1 MTAETVDPTSLDF
14 DARYTAG
21 IKRYEEGEALEVL
34 IKYFQEMRKERADI
48 RVSVALS
55 WLYTLANQK
64 DRALVYCKEAKS
76 VPQGK
81 YNHALALLTFKEK
94 GVREKLDE
102 AYQMGGE
109 EGRKDAIEN
118 LQDAIKRRGGV
129 YPAAEKMLG
138 WLQEWG

>member
-1 MTAETVDPTSLDF
+1 MTTESTESALDF
-14 DARYTAG
+14 DERYAKG
-21 IKRYEEGEALEVL
+21 LERYEAGEAIDAL
-34 IKYFQEMRKERADI
+34 IPTFMELRKEKFDV
-48 RVSVALS
+48 RVAVALS
-55 WLYTLANQK
+55 WLYTLAGQK
-64 DRALVYCKEAKS
+64 ERALLYCKEAKG

-118 LQDAIKRRGGV
+118 LQDAIKRKGGV
-129 YPAAEKMLG
+129 YPAADKMLK
-138 WLQEWG
+138 WLQDWS

>member
-1 MTAETVDPTSLDF
+1 MTTEAQLSYDE
-14 DARYTAG
+14 
-21 IKRYEEGEALEVL
+21 RYEKGLECYEAGDPIESL
-34 IKYFQEMRKERADI
+34 IPYFQQLRQEKFDI

-55 WLYTLANQK
+55 WLYTMAGQK
-64 DRALVYCKEAKS
+64 ERALHYCKEAKG

-94 GVREKLDE
+94 GVREKLEE

-118 LQDAIKRRGGV
+118 LEDAIKRKGGH
-129 YPAAEKMLG
+129 YPAAQKLVA
-138 WLQEWG
+138 WLNEWG

>member
-1 MTAETVDPTSLDF
+1 MTTEAQLSYDE
-14 DARYTAG
+14 
-21 IKRYEEGEALEVL
+21 RYEKGLERYEAGDPIESL
-34 IKYFQEMRKERADI
+34 IPYFQQLRQEKFDV

-55 WLYTLANQK
+55 WLYTLAGQK
-64 DRALVYCKEAKS
+64 ERALHYCKEAKG

-94 GVREKLDE
+94 GVREKLEE

-118 LQDAIKRRGGV
+118 LEDAIKRKGGH
-129 YPAAEKMLG
+129 YPAAQKLVS
-138 WLQEWG
+138 WLNEWG

>member
-1 MTAETVDPTSLDF
+1 MTTDTELSYDE
-14 DARYTAG
+14 
-21 IKRYEEGEALEVL
+21 RYEKGIERYEAGEPIEALIPV
-34 IKYFQEMRKERADI
+34 FQQLRAEKFDI

-55 WLYTLANQK
+55 WLYTITAQK
-64 DRALVYCKEAKS
+64 ERAFVYCKEAKG

-94 GVREKLDE
+94 GVREKLEE

-118 LQDAIKRRGGV
+118 LTDAIKRKGGV
-129 YPAAEKMLG
+129 YPAAEKMLK
-138 WLQEWG
+138 WLQDWS